1 MSNARTDTDARS
13 GPLAWMVHH
22 RVAPNLLMLV
32 FIFGGLFMLQQIQKE
47 VFPDFELDV
56 VTVSV
61 SYPGAT
67 PDEVESGVVLALE
80 EAVSDLDGIDEVR
93 STAREGSGSVDLE
106 LTTGASREQLYQEVL
121 AAVGR
126 ITTLPA
132 EAEQPVVTLRSRQR
146 HVVDLQIHGD
156 ASEQHL
162 RRAAEQ
168 VRERVLE
175 SDAITQAD
183 LEGARSPEIHIDI
196 PDGTLQAHGLTLD
209 QVAGTVAG
217 NAIDRAGGS
226 IRTQGGEI
234 LLRVTERREW
244 AEEFADIIVATTP
257 AGGPLRLGDIAEIRE
272 GFEDV
277 ISHTSF
283 AGEPA
288 IGVGVYRV
296 EDQTPTGISQAVR
309 DTLPQIMA
317 ELPPGIEVS
326 VRNDRSEIYDQRV
339 GLLLKNGFIGLLL
352 VLLLLALFLEF
363 KLAFWVTVGIPTAFL
378 GAFLFLPWFGVSIN
392 MVSMFAFIIALG
404 IVVDDAI
411 VAGENIYE
419 YRQRGMGNLRAS
431 IQGARDIA
439 RPIAFSILTNVVAF
453 LPLLFIP
460 GTFGQIW
467 AVIPAVVATVF
478 IISWIEVLYIL
489 PTHLAYTREGGR
501 TGPGAFLHRHQQR
514 FSNAFSRFIQERYRP
529 FLALTVEWRYVT
541 TATAIV
547 ILLLA
552 LAIPMSGRMGFILMP
567 SVEADQ
573 ADATVTLPVGSPEAR
588 VLAVRDEM
596 VEAIERV
603 IEENGGDALSQ
614 GVYASVSENRIRLRA
629 YLQPPDKRPLETA
642 EVVRLWRREAGDIP
656 GTESIRYESDR
667 GGPGGGPGISVELSH
682 PNMDVLDSASG
693 ALAARLEELSPV
705 TDIDDGFTPGKR
717 QFDIRLT
724 ETARASGLTT
734 SDIGDQVRHAFHGA
748 EALRLLR
755 GRDEVQVM
763 VRRPE
768 GERQDI
774 TDVEQMLIR
783 LPDGGYAP
791 LTEVATLE
799 RGRGFTTIER
809 RDNRRTV
816 TVTADVEP
824 AGETQRIIGLL
835 REEMLPA
842 LMDDYPGLA
851 FSFEGRQAQ
860 MRDAVQ
866 SFFSS
871 VTVALLVIY
880 ALLAIP
886 FRSYVQPLIIMS
898 AIPFGIVGAILGH
911 LIMGYNLSMI
921 SVMGIIALGGVVVNT
936 SLVML
941 DYANARRAEGL
952 DAVNAVI
959 EAGARRFRP
968 ILLTSL
974 TTFGGLAPMIFE
986 TSRQARF
993 MIPMA
998 ISLGYGILF
1007 AAAILLIL
1015 IPSLYAIADDAQ
1027 RLTTRLRERLGA

>member
-667 GGPGGGPGISVELSH
+667 GGPGGGPGISGELSH
-682 PNMDVLDSASG
+682 PTLDVLDSASG

>member
-1 MSNARTDTDARS
+1 MNAARTDTHAAS
-13 GPLAWMVHH
+13 GPMAWMVHH
-22 RVAPNLLMLV
+22 RVAPNLLMLL
-32 FIFGGLFMLQQIQKE
+32 FILGGIFFTKEIQKE
-47 VFPDFELDV
+47 VFPEFELDT
-56 VTVSV
+56 VTVAV

-67 PDEVESGVVLALE
+67 PDEVETGVVLALE
-80 EAVSDLDGIDEVR
+80 EAVSGLEGIEEVR
-93 STAREGSGSVDLE
+93 STAREGSGSLSLE
-106 LTTGASREQLYQEVL
+106 VMSGADRQQVYQDVL

-126 ITTLPA
+126 ITTLPDD
-132 EAEQPVVTLRSRQR
+132 AEQPRVSLQSRQR
-146 HVVDLQIHGD
+146 HVVDLQVHGALD
-156 ASEQHL
+156 DWGL
-162 RRAAEQ
+162 RQAAEQ
-168 VRERVLE
+168 VRDRVLE
-175 SDAITQAD
+175 SPEITQAELD
-183 LEGARSPEIHIDI
+183 GVRGMEIHIDI
-196 PDGTLQAHGLTLD
+196 GDGALRAHGLTLE
-209 QVAGTVAG
+209 QVAATVSRLAV
-217 NAIDRAGGS
+217 DRAGGS

-234 LLRVTERREW
+234 LLRIDERRQW
-244 AEEFADIIVATTP
+244 AREFADLVVAVTP
-257 AGGPLRLGDIAEIRE
+257 AGGPVRLGEIADLRE
-272 GFEDV
+272 GFDDT
-277 ISHTSF
+277 ISHTTF
-283 AGEPA
+283 NGENA
-288 IGVGVYRV
+288 VGLSVYRV
-296 EDQTPTGISQAVR
+296 EDQTPTGISSAVR
-309 DTLPQIMA
+309 EMLPRVAA

-339 GLLLKNGFIGLLL
+339 SLLLKNGFIGLLL
-352 VLLLLALFLEF
+352 VLLLLSLFLEF

-439 RPIAFSILTNVVAF
+439 RPISFSILTNIIAF
-453 LPLLFIP
+453 MPLMFIP

-467 AVIPAVVATVF
+467 AVIPMVVATVF
-478 IISWIEVLYIL
+478 IISWIEVLFIL

-501 TGPGAFLHRHQQR
+501 TGPGAFLHHQQQR
-514 FSNAFSRFIQERYRP
+514 FSTAFSRFVDQRYRP
-529 FLALTVEWRYVT
+529 FLELTVRWRYAT
-541 TATAIV
+541 TAAAMV
-547 ILLLA
+547 ILLVA

-573 ADATVTLPVGSPEAR
+573 ADATVTLPVGSPEGR
-588 VLAVRDEM
+588 VLAVRDE
-596 VEAIERV
+596 VLAAADRV
-603 IEENGGDALSQ
+603 IAAHGGEQLSA
-614 GVYASVSENRIRLRA
+614 GVYASVSENRIRLRV
-629 YLQPPDKRPLETA
+629 YLQPPGVRPMGATEFVRHWRSETGA
-642 EVVRLWRREAGDIP
+642 LAGVD
-656 GTESIRYESDR
+656 SLRFESDR

-682 PNMDVLDSASG
+682 RDIDVLDRASA
-693 ALAARLEELSPV
+693 ALAGRLEELAAVS
-705 TDIDDGFTPGKR
+705 DIDSGFTPGKR
-717 QFDIRLT
+717 QFDIHLT
-724 ETARASGLTT
+724 ETARASGLTAAE
-734 SDIGDQVRHAFHGA
+734 IGNQVRHAFHGA

-755 GRDEVQVM
+755 GRDEVRVM

-768 GERQDI
+768 GERRGI
-774 TDVEQMLIR
+774 EDVENLLIR
-783 LPDGGYAP
+783 LPDGGHVP

-799 RGRGFTTIER
+799 RGRANTAIER
-809 RDNRRTV
+809 RDGRRTV
-816 TVTADVEP
+816 TVTANVDP
-824 AGETQRIIGLL
+824 PGETQRILGIL
-835 REEMLPA
+835 REEL
-842 LMDDYPGLA
+842 LVQVMDDFPGLTY
-851 FSFEGRQAQ
+851 SFEGRQAS
-860 MRDAVQ
+860 MRDSIQ

-871 VTVALLVIY
+871 VTIALLVIY
-880 ALLAIP
+880 AVLAIP

-941 DYANARRAEGL
+941 DYANARRAEGM
-952 DAVNAVI
+952 DAVNAVV
-959 EAGARRFRP
+959 EAGVRRFRP

-1027 RLTTRLRERLGA
+1027 RLTGRLRERLGA